1 MDPRLRN
8 MLVTLLVTVTFSVCV
23 IRATEVDIKMTGL
36 DSTTPLIDE
45 LPEAIPASV
54 CKEIID
60 KANSIGWNNIADS
73 IDAKEEGNH
82 FSQDIY
88 LKDRGVI
95 NNVVLL
101 EMVKPYL
108 DKLGEFVRTRKQR
121 SRLNFGQA
129 LSTLWPMILFSL

>member
-1 MDPRLRN
+1 
-8 MLVTLLVTVTFSVCV
+8 
-23 IRATEVDIKMTGL
+23 MTGL